1 MKRFEYLH
9 MVSFE
14 ETNLIGN
21 VYFSNY
27 LKWQG
32 ICRER
37 FLQEKAPGVLKDIQ
51 NGLALVTLS
60 CSCNYRSELLA
71 FDQVLVCM
79 YLVAVQ
85 QHKLK
90 MRFEYLKLSPEGEQL
105 MAEGTHEIGFFMR
118 KGDQLTAIKVPE
130 YIHDELAVYS
140 LNN

>member
-37 FLQEKAPGVLKDIQ
+37 FLQEKAPGVLEDIQ
-51 NGLALVTLS
+51 GGLALVTLS
-60 CSCNYRSELLA
+60 CSCNYLGELMA
-71 FDQVLVCM
+71 FDKVRICM

-85 QHKLK
+85 QNKVK
-90 MRFEYLKLSPEGEQL
+90 MRFEYLKVSNEGEYL
-105 MAEGTHEIGFFMR
+105 VAEGLHEIGFFMR
-118 KGDQLTAIKVPE
+118 KEESLTPIKVPS
-130 YIHDELAVYS
+130 YIHDELGVYMS
-140 LNN
+140 T